1 MNKVPLKQKKKT
13 KISLKSLKW
22 QKKHPQN
29 LEIGQ
34 YRLETTKMTN
44 NCPIMTKEH

>member
-1 MNKVPLKQKKKT
+1 MNKVLLKQKKIT

-22 QKKHPQN
+22 QKKNPQN